1 MLYAIYVLNFT
12 KNKKIKIM
20 QNIKDFDFS
29 NKKAIVRVDF
39 NVPLNDKFEVT
50 DDTRIVAALPTIKKI
65 AKNGAVILMSH
76 LGRPKGKDEKLSL
89 KHILPKLSELV
100 GKEVM
105 FVNDCIGEEVKTKV
119 ASLKKGDILLLENL
133 RFYSEEKKG
142 DNNFAKQLAEL
153 ADVYVNDAFGT
164 AHRAHASTTII
175 ANFFPINK
183 MFGYVING
191 ELESLQKVLDKPER
205 PLTAILGGAKVSS
218 KITVIE
224 KMLEKVDNLIIG
236 GGMTYTFIKA
246 RGGKIGDSLVEDEYL
261 EMANNIVKKAKDLNV
276 NLILPIDI
284 LNADKF
290 DANANTEITA
300 VDEIKDGWMGLDIG
314 PKTIE
319 LFKKTIEKS
328 KTIIW
333 NGPTGV
339 FEMEKFAKG
348 TKQIANALV
357 EATKNG
363 CFTLIGGGDSVAAIK
378 QYKLENDVSYVSTGG
393 GAMLEFLEGKALPGI
408 EAIKN

>member
-1 MLYAIYVLNFT
+1 M
-12 KNKKIKIM
+12 K
-20 QNIKDFDFS
+20 NIKDFDFS

-65 AKNGAVILMSH
+65 AETGAVILMSH
-76 LGRPKGKDEKLSL
+76 LGRPKGKDDKFSL
-89 KHILPKLSELV
+89 KHILPTLSKLV
-100 GKEVM
+100 GTEVM
-105 FVNDCIGEEVKTKV
+105 FVNDCIGEEVKDKV
-119 ASLKKGDILLLENL
+119 ASLKNGDVLLLENL

-142 DNNFAKQLAEL
+142 DKDFAKQLSEL

-175 ANFFPINK
+175 AEYFPVNK

-191 ELESLQKVLDKPER
+191 ELDSLQKVLAEPQR

-246 RGGKIGDSLVEDEYL
+246 RGGKIGTSLVEDEYL
-261 EMANNIVKKAKDLNV
+261 EMANNIVKKAKELNV
-276 NLILPIDI
+276 NLILPVDI
-284 LNADKF
+284 LNADDF
-290 DANANTEITA
+290 NPNANTEITA

-319 LFKKTIEKS
+319 LFKKTIMKS

-339 FEMEKFAKG
+339 FEMEKFATG
-348 TKQIANALV
+348 TKEVANALV
-357 EATKNG
+357 EATKKG

-378 QYKLENDVSYVSTGG
+378 QYKLEDKVSYVSTGG
-393 GAMLEFLEGKALPGI
+393 GAMLEFLEGKDLPGI